1 MARQERGPQRARRN
15 EDTGT
20 AASLMASDCGELFPE
35 ARAALPAVTLR
46 SAVRQPNVFRKRIAK
61 VDPGVRAGD
70 WVIVYAPRPE
80 SSQDEEEESGG
91 ELQIIGY
98 GIYNPRSEIALRI
111 VRFGVEAPDEG
122 FWDRLL
128 ERAVSLRKEWLRLDE
143 VANAYRVV
151 HGEADGIP
159 GLVVDR
165 YDQVLSLEAFSYGMY
180 LRGQEVAER
189 LARLLGTRHW
199 YVRTSPFM
207 LSQEGIERPQLR
219 SADAPRFTTISEF
232 GTRFRIQL
240 DEQSHKTGFFCD
252 QRDNR
257 KMLAGFC
264 RDKTVLDLC
273 CYTGGFS
280 VQAKKLGGAAEVTG
294 VDLDADP
301 LELAKANANL
311 NQVKAKFVQADVFP
325 YMRDMLRSG
334 RQFDVVVLDP
344 PKLIRSR
351 AELEEG
357 ARKHLDLNRLAI
369 RLVKPGGLF
378 LSCTCAGLLSTAEF
392 TQIVARAARQAGQD
406 EERFAGGF
414 RHGRDLQMFAK
425 TGAAADHPVSGN
437 ALEGEYLNAIW
448 ARVDDPS

>member
-1 MARQERGPQRARRN
+1 MGRQQKGERGSRRSGGPGVSGN
-15 EDTGT
+15 SS
-20 AASLMASDCGELFPE
+20 AAESGELFP
-35 ARAALPAVTLR
+35 AGRAALPAVTLR
-46 SAVRQPNVFRKRIAK
+46 SAVRQPNVFRKRIAA
-61 VDPGVRAGD
+61 VEPGARAGD
-70 WVIVYAPRPE
+70 WVVVYAPPPE
-80 SSQDEEEESGG
+80 RDG
-91 ELQIIGY
+91 ELAEHAAEPQLLGY

-111 VRFGVEAPDEG
+111 VRFGIDVPDEK
-122 FWDRLL
+122 FWNGLL
-128 ERAVSLRKEWLRLDE
+128 ERAVSLRRDLLRLDE
-143 VANAYRVV
+143 VTNAYRVV

-180 LRGQEVAER
+180 LRGSELAER
-189 LARLLGTRHW
+189 LARLTGARHW

-207 LSQEGIERPQLR
+207 LSQEGIERPQLN
-219 SADAPRFTTISEF
+219 SPEAPRFTTISEF

-252 QRDNR
+252 QRENR
-257 KMLAGFC
+257 RMLAGFC
-264 RDKTVLDLC
+264 RDKSVLDLC

-294 VDLDADP
+294 VDLDAEP

-334 RQFDVVVLDP
+334 RQFDVVILDP

-351 AELEEG
+351 TELEEG
-357 ARKHLDLNRLAI
+357 TRKHLDLNRLAI
-369 RLVKPGGLF
+369 QLVKPGGLF
-378 LSCTCAGLLSTAEF
+378 LTCTCAGLLSAAEF
-392 TQIVARAARQAGQD
+392 TQVVARAARQAEQ
-406 EERFAGGF
+406 EKERYAGGF
-414 RHGRDLQMFAK
+414 RHGRELQIFAK

-448 ARVDDPS
+448 ARVGDAG

>member
-1 MARQERGPQRARRN
+1 MARQDKGNQRGRRN
-15 EDTGT
+15 EVTGT
-20 AASLMASDCGELFPE
+20 TGNLMASESGPLFP
-35 ARAALPAVTLR
+35 ASRAALPAVTLR
-46 SAVRQPNVFRKRIAK
+46 SAVRQPNVFRKRIAS

-80 SSQDEEEESGG
+80 SNQEDSADDAG

-111 VRFGVEAPDEG
+111 LRFGVDVPDDT
-122 FWDRLL
+122 FWTGLL
-128 ERAVSLRKEWLRLDE
+128 ERAVSLRRDMLHLDE
-143 VANAYRVV
+143 STNAYRVV

-159 GLVVDR
+159 GLVIDR

-180 LRGQEVAER
+180 LRGREVAER
-189 LARLLGTRHW
+189 LAKLLGTRYW

-207 LSQEGIERPQLR
+207 LSQEGLERPQF
-219 SADAPRFTTISEF
+219 SSEAAPQFTTITEF

-264 RDKTVLDLC
+264 RDKSVLDLC

-280 VQAKKLGGAAEVTG
+280 VQAKKLGGAGEVTG
-294 VDLDADP
+294 VDLDAEP
-301 LELAKANANL
+301 LELAKSNANL

-357 ARKHLDLNRLAI
+357 TRKHLDLNRLAI

-378 LSCTCAGLLSTAEF
+378 LTCTCAGLLSAAEF
-392 TQIVARAARQAGQD
+392 TQVVARAARQAGQD
-406 EERFAGGF
+406 EDRFAGGF
-414 RHGRDLQMFAK
+414 RHGRDLQIFAR

-448 ARVDDPS
+448 ARVGDPG